1 MYLILRATGLNNG
14 INFRMTTNYS
24 TQEVSVLIPAYNAE
38 STIQRA
44 VDSVLCGTKL
54 PKEIIVY
61 NDASLDGTLS
71 TLKKLYGDI
80 DLVTIISSEQNYG
93 AGVARSRLLEV
104 ATGSLIAFL
113 DADDEWAETKLQKQ
127 VDQINVEKADIC
139 ICGYEVYNDNQK
151 HIGSRVPPM
160 KINFFSMHLANW
172 IPTSMVVFRAG
183 LKNSR
188 RMSSL
193 RQRQDYAFWL
203 RLIGTNPGIKISVI
217 NECLGKYHRQ
227 RDSLSSRK
235 LRNLKLNYL
244 VFRTEARYSA
254 IFSGFLVMVNIF
266 VRLTRA

>member
-1 MYLILRATGLNNG
+1 
-14 INFRMTTNYS
+14 MTTNYS
-24 TQEVSVLIPAYNAE
+24 AQEVSVLIPAYNAE
-38 STIQRA
+38 GTIQRA

-61 NDASLDGTLS
+61 NDASTDGTLL
-71 TLKKLYGDI
+71 TLRKLYDENV
-80 DLVTIISSEQNYG
+80 LVTILSSEENYG

-113 DADDEWAETKLQKQ
+113 DADDEWFETKLQKQ
-127 VDQINVEKADIC
+127 VDQINAEKADIC
-139 ICGYEVYNDNQK
+139 ICGYEIFDDRQK
-151 HIGSRVPPM
+151 HIGYRPPPRR
-160 KINFFSMHLANW
+160 INFFSMHFANW
-172 IPTSMVVFRAG
+172 IPTSMAVFRAD

-203 RLIGTNPGIKISVI
+203 RLIGTNPEIKISVV

-227 RDSLSSRK
+227 KDGLSSRK
-235 LRNLKLNYL
+235 LRNLRLNYL
-244 VFRTEARYSA
+244 VFRKEAHYGA
-254 IFSGFLVMVNIF
+254 IFSGFLVIVNVI